1 MLKYFS
7 LLTIVAGFIIINAQT
22 KPKTN
27 SNTSKPKTTST
38 PTQTPVKKKSSSS
51 AKSKP
56 APVSVKFKITGE
68 LEGYK
73 NHLIVMSQFRY
84 NAMTFMD
91 STRTDENG
99 KFTFNNNLKNDGIV
113 YIQYSSTTA
122 VPLIVENGSDINIKI
137 YTNLTG
143 LNYDVTGIKSE
154 KSFQLYNTLKTY
166 SRKTNELAMLEKQIA
181 SESNSMISFNMQ
193 MDYSQKQG
201 ELLALLDSSINH
213 KSPLEGYFVLF
224 NLMQEQKTEDLKSI
238 ISKMEPKEVNSEY
251 YQDVNKLYSE
261 NKTIEIGELAPD
273 IELPQPD
280 GSTLKLSSLRGK
292 YVLIDFWASWCGPC
306 IAEFPNVKKVYGLYK
321 DKGFEIFGVSLDRD
335 KTSWTNAI
343 ARLGLTWKHVS
354 DLKYWSA
361 APAKLYKVHSIPFTV
376 LIDKDGK
383 VIAKNL
389 RGAELEAK
397 LKELFP

>member
-1 MLKYFS
+1 MLKYIS
-7 LLTIVAGFIIINAQT
+7 LISIVTGFLIINAQT
-22 KPKTN
+22 KPKTQ
-27 SNTSKPKTTST
+27 SSTSTSKTKTTSSA
-38 PTQTPVKKKSSSS
+38 TQTPAKKK
-51 AKSKP
+51 ATQKAQ
-56 APVSVKFKITGE
+56 APLVKFKINGE

-84 NAMTFMD
+84 SGIAFMD
-91 STRTDENG
+91 SVRTDDNG
-99 KFTFNNNLKNDGIV
+99 KFTFNSNLKNSGII

-122 VPLIVENGSDINIKI
+122 VPLIVENGSELNVKI
-137 YTNLTG
+137 YTNVTG
-143 LNYDVTGIKSE
+143 LNYNVSGTKSE
-154 KSFQLYNTLKTY
+154 KSVDLYNTLKSY
-166 SRKTNELAMLEKQIA
+166 SNKTNELSMMEKQIA
-181 SESNSMISFNMQ
+181 NEPNSMISYNMQ
-193 MDYSQKQG
+193 LEYSKKQG
-201 ELLALLDSSINH
+201 QVMAMLDSAINH
-213 KSPLEGYFVLF
+213 RSALEGYFVVF
-224 NLMQEQKTEDLKSI
+224 NLLQEQKIEDLKSI
-238 ISKMEPKEVNSEY
+238 MTKMEPKEISSEY
-251 YQDVNKLYSE
+251 YQDVNKIYSD
-261 NKTIEIGELAPD
+261 NKSVEIGEIAPD

-321 DKGFEIFGVSLDRD
+321 DKGFEVFGVSLDKD
-335 KTSWTNAI
+335 KNSWTNAI